1 MSFLVASKA
10 YITIQEFVE
19 DFEGGCLQ
27 LMLNAKPTS
36 EGSQWKY
43 VPGDLE
49 QDKLLATLIALRKS
63 LGSLIRRD
71 AALRPKTA
79 TTALATIMKT
89 DGIKKEE
96 EDPQTSSRT
105 VLTLFGN
112 AQGHK
117 QLFSSFQHPIHDDAT
132 GAAQPIL
139 SLRENGLPNG
149 ILSTQIVALQQD
161 DATAVAKKNTFLDTF
176 PPTNALPQLPP
187 PRTSRQIHSDSSSTI
202 VWGSGREH
210 RPERTLGYAYQKL
223 TTGQWLGYNRIAGT
237 EHRPN
242 IDEAVTAPALGP
254 PEEDALFRS
263 VYSTFA
269 PSRDNTGAVF
279 SDQVKDELWW
289 HKVGQ
294 QAFEQSLGASPYEGQ
309 TTETSSND
317 EDEAKKFAD
326 AAENFDPALLD
337 LPKQSQTADHDMLEE
352 ISELLESL
360 HSYQRIRNISAKT
373 ASSDSVNALA
383 SPTEAEIET
392 YNTLKAQLSL
402 VIATLPPY
410 GVSKLNGDQLEELNI
425 SVKIPIEEKN
435 IRGVLEED
443 AQSRAAKAA
452 ALSAAIGA
460 AAASNRAAGLSTPAA
475 STRTAPMTT
484 GRAGQQYG
492 AGAGLIRQSSQ
503 TNNRQPLSGWQT
515 PGANQS
521 STAPRNSYM
530 NQSAYGSQSA
540 RPAYNNNSRLG
551 TGQFGSTAN
560 RQNTPL
566 ATKNTGPNYG
576 TRSGGTN
583 FNSYTANGQQAPM
596 TTFNSP
602 SVTNQGSQYQPRASY
617 LSQNAQSAS
626 PAPATS
632 RGQTPAGMT
641 TIGAPVPKMGMMR
654 SVSGTPQPQ
663 GQL

>member
-1 MSFLVASKA
+1 LVTSKA
-10 YITIQEFVE
+10 YTSIQEFVE
-19 DFEGGCLQ
+19 DFESACGQ
-27 LMLNAKPTS
+27 LILNAKPSS

-63 LGSLIRRD
+63 LASLVRRD
-71 AALRPKTA
+71 AALRSKTA
-79 TTALATIMKT
+79 TTALSTIMKAE
-89 DGIKKEE
+89 GIKEDE
-96 EDPQTSSRT
+96 EDQQTSSRT

-117 QLFSSFQHPIHDDAT
+117 QLFSSFQQPLQDDAT
-132 GAAQPIL
+132 GAVQPIL

-149 ILSTQIVALQQD
+149 ILSTQLVALQQD
-161 DATAVAKKNTFLDTF
+161 DATAGTKKNTFLDTF
-176 PPTNALPQLPP
+176 PPTNTLPQLPP
-187 PRTSRQIHSDSSSTI
+187 PRTSRQIHNDSSSTI
-202 VWGSGREH
+202 VWGSAREH

-223 TTGQWLGYNRIAGT
+223 TTGQWLGYNRVAGT
-237 EHRPN
+237 EHRSN
-242 IDEAVTAPALGP
+242 MDESVTAPALGP

-294 QAFEQSLGASPYEGQ
+294 QAFEQSLGASPYEEEA
-309 TTETSSND
+309 TKTSSND

-337 LPKQSQTADHDMLEE
+337 LPKQSKTDDRDMLEE

-360 HSYQRIRNISAKT
+360 YSYQRIRNLSVKGAVSGSAN
-373 ASSDSVNALA
+373 VPP
-383 SPTEAEIET
+383 SPTEAEVET

-410 GVSKLNGDQLEELNI
+410 AVSKLNGDQLEELNI

-452 ALSAAIGA
+452 TLSAAIGA

-492 AGAGLIRQSSQ
+492 AGAGLIRQTSQ
-503 TNNRQPLSGWQT
+503 ANNRQPLSGWQT
-515 PGANQS
+515 PGATQS
-521 STAPRNSYM
+521 STAPRQSYM

-566 ATKNTGPNYG
+566 PTKNTQPNYG
-576 TRSGGTN
+576 SRLGGTN
-583 FNSYTANGQQAPM
+583 YNSYTANGQQAPM

-602 SVTNQGSQYQPRASY
+602 QATNQGSQYQPRASY
-617 LSQNAQSAS
+617 LSQAAQSAS
-626 PAPATS
+626 PGPATS

-641 TIGAPVPKMGMMR
+641 TIGAPVPKMGAMR
-654 SVSGTPQPQ
+654 SISGTPQPQ

>member
-1 MSFLVASKA
+1 LVASKA
-10 YITIQEFVE
+10 YTTIQEFVE
-19 DFEGGCLQ
+19 DFEAACLQ
-27 LMLNAKPTS
+27 LMLTAKPSS

-49 QDKLLATLIALRKS
+49 QDELLATLVALRKS
-63 LGSLIRRD
+63 LGSLVRRD
-71 AALRPKTA
+71 AAMRPKTA
-79 TTALATIMKT
+79 TTALSTIIKAE
-89 DGIKKEE
+89 GIKREE
-96 EDPQTSSRT
+96 EDPPTSSRT

-117 QLFSSFQHPIHDDAT
+117 QLFSSFQQPTQDEAT
-132 GAAQPIL
+132 GVAQPVL

-161 DATAVAKKNTFLDTF
+161 DGPAGTKKNTFLDTF
-176 PPTNALPQLPP
+176 LPTNALPQLPP
-187 PRTSRQIHSDSSSTI
+187 PRTSRQLQTDSSSTI

-223 TTGQWLGYNRIAGT
+223 TTGQWLGYNRVAGT
-237 EHRPN
+237 EHQTN
-242 IDEAVTAPALGP
+242 MDEAVTVPVMGP

-294 QAFEQSLGASPYEGQ
+294 QAFEQSLGASPYEEQ
-309 TTETSSND
+309 ATETSSND
-317 EDEAKKFAD
+317 QDEAKKFAN

-337 LPKQSQTADHDMLEE
+337 LPRQSKTDDHDILEE
-352 ISELLESL
+352 VSELLESL
-360 HSYQRIRNISAKT
+360 HSYQRIRNTSAKGG
-373 ASSDSVNALA
+373 SENLPSQ
-383 SPTEAEIET
+383 PTEAEIET

-410 GVSKLNGDQLEELNI
+410 AVSKLNGDQLEELNI

-484 GRAGQQYG
+484 GRVGQAYG
-492 AGAGLIRQSSQ
+492 AGTGLTRQSSQ

-521 STAPRNSYM
+521 STAPRQSYM
-530 NQSAYGSQSA
+530 NQTAYGTQSA

-551 TGQFGSTAN
+551 TGQFSSTAN

-566 ATKNTGPNYG
+566 ATKSTQPNYG
-576 TRSGGTN
+576 SRLGGASY
-583 FNSYTANGQQAPM
+583 NSYTANGQQAPM

-602 SVTNQGSQYQPRASY
+602 QATNTGSQYQPRASY
-617 LSQNAQSAS
+617 LSQAAQSAS
-626 PAPATS
+626 PGPATS

-654 SVSGTPQPQ
+654 SASGTPQPQ